1 MVERFNMDELHT
13 LSFDLGIDSETW
25 PNEGKPAL
33 VRNLVL
39 HFLKQG
45 RLSILEEKVRG
56 ERPY

>member
-1 MVERFNMDELHT
+1 MARDELRT
-13 LSFDLGIDSETW
+13 LCFDLSIDIETW

-45 RLSILEEKVRG
+45 RLSVLEEKVRQ
-56 ERPY
+56 ERPF